1 MARHSEGDTC
11 VPRFSDLPGLD
22 RPEMTVDYCD
32 HVRRKLI
39 WWSVLGGVFITLLA
53 IVLRFAGIYG
63 PVPYLTYAGAY
74 LMETFFQRFLEWI
87 PWKYADNLIS
97 EVVLFLVLN
106 ILSYAFVIFLL
117 LRIFF
122 PDRSSELPSLTG
134 KK

>member
-1 MARHSEGDTC
+1 M
-11 VPRFSDLPGLD
+11 
-22 RPEMTVDYCD
+22 
-32 HVRRKLI
+32 RRKLI
-39 WWSVLGGVFITLLA
+39 WYSILGGVFLTLLG
-53 IVLRFAGIYG
+53 IMLRSAGIYW

-74 LMETFFQRFLEWI
+74 LMQAFFQRFLEWI

-97 EVVLFLVLN
+97 ELLLFLALNVLG
-106 ILSYAFVIFLL
+106 YAFVIFLL

>member
-1 MARHSEGDTC
+1 M
-11 VPRFSDLPGLD
+11 
-22 RPEMTVDYCD
+22 
-32 HVRRKLI
+32 RRQLI
-39 WWSVLGGVFITLLA
+39 WCSILGGVSITLLA

-97 EVVLFLVLN
+97 EVVLFLLLN

-122 PDRSSELPSLTG
+122 PDRSSKLPPLAGT
-134 KK
+134 K